1 MSPILILV
9 LLAVIICV
17 SIVFRFI
24 GGSDQAEPEPYAT
37 SEVEPITGS
46 EPESQTEQEAADLP
60 AAPTSP
66 FDVVTPQTAK
76 PAAPTSVPLSS
87 GSSASTGETA
97 GGDTW
102 TILLYQDADDKILE
116 QDIYVD
122 LNEAEKAGSGDGV
135 NVIAQIDRYKAGYT
149 GDGNWTST
157 RRYFISYDA
166 ELSQVRSELIDDLGE
181 VNMADGQ
188 TLVDFVTWAVE
199 KYPADKYALIL
210 SDHGMGWPGGWS
222 DPTSTSRG
230 PSNLPL
236 AQVTGDQLFLME
248 LDEALTQ
255 IRSETGIEKFELIGM
270 DACLMSHIEVYTA
283 LAPHAYY
290 AVASQ
295 ETEPSLGWAYT
306 SFLTGLREN
315 PGITGGQLGELIVNG
330 YIKDDQRIVD
340 NQARAEMYGGNSLM
354 NSLFGASSAPSAA
367 QVAQQLS
374 QTITLT
380 AVDLGGLPELQQSLN
395 NFAYTLQSAD
405 QRAVAQARSY
415 AQSFTSIFGSDVPG
429 SYLDL
434 GSLAQIVADRSNNSE
449 VANASQSILD
459 ALNKFVVAEK
469 HGAKKPGATG
479 VSIYFPNS
487 ELYQSSAAGPAS
499 YTVAAQR
506 FAQESL
512 WDDFLAYHY
521 TRRSFEPASN
531 QVAVPQRSETIEAPA
546 TGGIEVS
553 PLSLTD
559 DTASIGSPV
568 TMSADISGDNIG
580 YIKLLVGYLDQA
592 ANSINYIDTDYLESG
607 ETLQANGVYYPDWGE
622 GAFRLEFDWEPIV
635 YGISDGQNVYT
646 ALLSPVEFG
655 ASREEAIY
663 SVDGIYTY
671 TSGEQRYAR
680 LYFQN
685 GNMTQ
690 VFGFT
695 GTDGPNGAP
704 REITPSPGDTFTILD
719 QWMDLDSQGNVV
731 DNVYQEG
738 GTLTFNEALFT
749 WQELEAPAGMYVIGY
764 IVEDLDGKAVTVFDQ
779 VTVR

>member
-1 MSPILILV
+1 MSPILILI

-17 SIVFRFI
+17 SVVFKFI
-24 GGSDQAEPEPYAT
+24 GGGDEAVQEPYAT
-37 SEVEPITGS
+37 SEVEQFSGS
-46 EPESQTEQEAADLP
+46 EAESQTEQGAADLP

-66 FDVVTPQTAK
+66 FDVVTPQAV
-76 PAAPTSVPLSS
+76 APGVATSAPSSS
-87 GSSASTGETA
+87 GSSASAGETA

-102 TILLYQDADDKILE
+102 TIMLYQDADDKILE

-135 NVIAQIDRYKAGYT
+135 NVVAQVDRFKAGYQ

-157 RRYFISYDA
+157 RRYYITYDPD
-166 ELSQVRSELIDDLGE
+166 LSRVSSQVIEDLGE

-188 TLVDFVTWAVE
+188 TLVDFVTWAVNN
-199 KYPADKYALIL
+199 YPADKYAIIL

-222 DPTSTSRG
+222 DPTSTSRSQ
-230 PSNLPL
+230 SNLPL
-236 AQVTGDQLFLME
+236 AQVTGDNIFLME
-248 LDEALTQ
+248 LDDALTQ
-255 IRSETGIEKFELIGM
+255 IRSETGIEKFELIGL

-306 SFLTGLREN
+306 SFLSALREK
-315 PGITGGQLGELIVNG
+315 PAMTGGELGELIVKT

-340 NQARAEMYGGNSLM
+340 NQARAEMYSGGSIM
-354 NSLFGASSAPSAA
+354 NSLFGPSSAPTAA
-367 QVAQQLS
+367 QVSQQLS

-380 AVDLGGLPELQQSLN
+380 AVDLGVLPELQQSVN
-395 NFAYTLQSAD
+395 DFSYTLQSAD
-405 QRAVAQARSY
+405 QRAIAQARSY

-434 GSLAQIVADRSNNSE
+434 GSLAQIVADRSNNAQ
-449 VANASQSILD
+449 VASASRAVLN
-459 ALNKFVVAEK
+459 ALNNFVVAEK
-469 HGAKKPGATG
+469 HGAKKPGALG

-487 ELYQSSAAGPAS
+487 ELYQSPAAGPAS

-521 TRRSFEPASN
+521 TRRAFEPASN
-531 QVAVPQRSETIEAPA
+531 QVAVPQKSETIQAPA
-546 TGGIEVS
+546 TGGIQAS
-553 PLSLTD
+553 PLSLSD
-559 DTASIGSPV
+559 NSASIGEPV
-568 TMSADISGDNIG
+568 LMSSTISGENIG
-580 YIKLLVGYLDQA
+580 YIKLLVGYFDQA
-592 ANSINYIDTDYLESG
+592 ENSINYIDTDYLESG
-607 ETLQANGVYYPDWGE
+607 DTRQTNGVYYPDWGE
-622 GAFRLEFDWEPIV
+622 GAFTLEFEWEPIV
-635 YGISDGQNVYT
+635 FGISDGKSVYT

-655 ASREEAIY
+655 ASREDAIY
-663 SVDGIYTY
+663 SVDGLYTY

-685 GNMTQ
+685 GNLKQ

-695 GTDGPNGAP
+695 GTEGPNGAP
-704 REITPSPGDTFTILD
+704 REITPSKGDAFTILD
-719 QWMDLDSQGNVV
+719 QWMDLDGQGNVI

-738 GTLTFNEALFT
+738 GTLTFNDALFT
-749 WQELEAPAGMYVIGY
+749 WQELEAPAGRYVIGY
-764 IVEDLDGKAVTVFDQ
+764 IIEDLDGQAITVFDQ
-779 VTVR
+779 VNVR